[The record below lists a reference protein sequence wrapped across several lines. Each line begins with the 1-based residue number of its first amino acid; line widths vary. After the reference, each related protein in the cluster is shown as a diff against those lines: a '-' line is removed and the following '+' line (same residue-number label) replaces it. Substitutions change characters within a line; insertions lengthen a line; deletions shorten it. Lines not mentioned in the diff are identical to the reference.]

1 MAENE
6 SNRRLVEW
14 QEKSAQMERSRIELE
29 NAYTKL
35 SEYYQQLQQAYNAL
49 YARFN
54 TCKIDSNTQT
64 AVDSNTFKLSEVRF
78 RIMFHSSFY
87 NFSNSF

>member
-14 QEKSAQMERSRIELE
+14 QEKSAQMESSRIELE
-29 NAYTKL
+29 NAYAKL

-49 YARFN
+49 YTRFN
-54 TCKIDSNTQT
+54 TCKTDGSTQT
-64 AVDSNTFKLSEVRF
+64 VVDSNTFKNSKVKF
-78 RIMFHSSFY
+78 KIMFQKFRSLCYF
-87 NFSNSF
+87 